1 MERCLCYL
9 DVCRLL
15 FTYLAR
21 TCSEARSE
29 CLFVLFRSGTFDK
42 SVSMVPH
49 FIHLTV
55 HFEAYEALGTEDL
68 GPSCTHLGLDLH
80 RKNSNQKMI
89 LSLSL
94 AAFFDSIAYVMGEVL
109 ADGVLCNFQAWW
121 LTYFDW
127 CSLAW
132 VCCITLNLYLNL
144 VKETRTDRFELMYH
158 IVAWGVPFILSCLP
172 LFGDYYGPAGAWC
185 WITDSHVAWRFGIW
199 YIPLFI
205 LIFLMTMCY
214 FRIIYV
220 AKERVLTWSGTYD
233 PERERS
239 KVLLAEEIK
248 PLKWYPCVYLAVS
261 VFPLINRLH
270 NAFYPS
276 EPVFVLTLLH
286 VLTAPLHGLANSI
299 VFGLDKETW
308 SQLSLTSLK
317 LAVHSRF
324 CDTTVIK
331 EYQPGMVRYTAQLD
345 EDNSDSGDDTTVL
358 FYSPDMTLKDRGP

>member
-1 MERCLCYL
+1 MGNENLHQNNDTRCT
-9 DVCRLL
+9 L
-15 FTYLAR
+15 FNTHSDDYKCV
-21 TCSEARSE
+21 TIITVKRSSATFSLIG
-29 CLFVLFRSGTFDK
+29 CIFMLFVIWL
-42 SVSMVPH
+42 
-49 FIHLTV
+49 L
-55 HFEAYEALGTEDL
+55 
-68 GPSCTHLGLDLH
+68 
-80 RKNSNQKMI
+80 RKYNSLAQKMI

-220 AKERVLTWSGTYD
+220 AKERVL
-233 PERERS
+233 
-239 KVLLAEEIK
+239 LAEEIK

-317 LAVHSRF
+317 V
-324 CDTTVIK
+324 VK
-331 EYQPGMVRYTAQLD
+331 ENKISGRKKRLPLKRYCHPFGATQFSAEPRCASECCLD
-345 EDNSDSGDDTTVL
+345 ILPVGQKIWSGHVTKTDYDRVLLSHMHEHRLNEEVSVPLTFNS
-358 FYSPDMTLKDRGP
+358 